1 MLIYKITSPNTDIV
15 YVGQTSQTLRRRFSG
30 HHTNYK
36 GFLAGNPKAGSC
48 TSIKVL
54 EHGDATIDLI
64 EETEDVSREFYWINT
79 IPNTCNVKRGVFD
92 YAANNHDYHEENKEE
107 ISARKKVHYAE
118 NKEVLCAKSKARYA
132 EKKEEINAKRNR
144 KEPCPK
150 CGRVVRHGDM
160 ARHHKTKRCQDHAV

>member
-1 MLIYKITSPNTDIV
+1 MLIYKITSPNTDLV
-15 YVGQTSQTLRRRFSG
+15 YVGHTVMTLSKRLTCHRSA
-30 HHTNYK
+30 YK
-36 GFLAGNPKAGSC
+36 RWLAGEGDYCSSYKL
-48 TSIKVL
+48 L
-54 EHGDATIDLI
+54 EHGDYSISTI
-64 EETEDVSREFYWINT
+64 EENSVLARETYWINA
-79 IPNTCNVKRGVFD
+79 IPNTCNVKRGNFD
-92 YAANNHDYHEENKEE
+92 YAANNRDYHQENKEE

-118 NKEVLCAKSKARYA
+118 NKEELCAKSKARYA